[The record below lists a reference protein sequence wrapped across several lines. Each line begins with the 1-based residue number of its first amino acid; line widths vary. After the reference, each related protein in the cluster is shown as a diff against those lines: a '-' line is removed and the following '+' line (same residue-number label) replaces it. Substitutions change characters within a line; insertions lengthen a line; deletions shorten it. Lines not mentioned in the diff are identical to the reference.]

1 MKDDAV
7 CATLL
12 APIYIISKKALDA
25 FLTELEAY
33 LDYKDYLKYCQRRSD
48 HGKIAVESFRYPR
61 AMESCLDDMNVSF
74 SMSKM
79 SSRSTCQISEMF
91 ASPTFLS
98 RLYEDLESN
107 PTMREPRSSEVFWR
121 PHQVPGDPS
130 SRSPRGAP
138 PADRGPPA
146 PEDPMNR
153 GNLGETLSRESTSRR
168 LLETNFDETPQ
179 HTRSASYSSIGLQVI
194 NQ

>member
-1 MKDDAV
+1 M
-7 CATLL
+7 
-12 APIYIISKKALDA
+12 
-25 FLTELEAY
+25 
-33 LDYKDYLKYCQRRSD
+33 
-48 HGKIAVESFRYPR
+48 AVESFKYPHAIASCVD
-61 AMESCLDDMNVSF
+61 AMNISF
-74 SMSKM
+74 CMSKM
-79 SSRSTCQISEMF
+79 SSTSMCQISEML

-107 PTMREPRSSEVFWR
+107 PTMREQRASEVFWR

-138 PADRGPPA
+138 PPDRGPPA

-153 GNLGETLSRESTSRR
+153 SNLGETLSREATSRR

-179 HTRSASYSSIGLQVI
+179 HTRSASYSSIGLQVMTE
-194 NQ
+194 NGKSSK